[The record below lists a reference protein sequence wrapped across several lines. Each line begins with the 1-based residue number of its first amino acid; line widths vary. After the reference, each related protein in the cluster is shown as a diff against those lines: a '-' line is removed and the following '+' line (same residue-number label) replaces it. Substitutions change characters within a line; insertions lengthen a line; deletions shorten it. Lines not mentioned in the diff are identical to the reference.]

1 MLDANRKGLGAV
13 SATNEHFSYGDM
25 MAKSLREW
33 FWFLLSFSAFFW
45 PLGWPFWGNVLLALF
60 IAWFGTLDDEGWD

>member
-1 MLDANRKGLGAV
+1 
-13 SATNEHFSYGDM
+13 
-25 MAKSLREW
+25 MAKLRMWFRWQFGSLKEC

>member
-1 MLDANRKGLGAV
+1 MLTTRKKWRPAR
-13 SATNEHFSYGDM
+13 S
-25 MAKSLREW
+25 SLKED

-60 IAWFGTLDDEGWD
+60 IGWFGTLDDGRP